1 MQQPLFQDA
10 RFDALRN
17 ALYHTERRSFL
28 DFLNR
33 LISLAVI
40 VLGAGVVSKVSKQI
54 GIDEVYIE
62 LGVVISATAQ
72 LVFDFG
78 GQARKHDFLQKRYY
92 ELLADIEGNPR
103 PTDEDKIRYSAKLAM
118 ICSEEPITM
127 RALDA
132 VAYNQAVDATLIDPV
147 ERKQNRVKV
156 TKWQYRLR
164 HFSAFQSTDFSP
176 DISQ

>member
-1 MQQPLFQDA
+1 MELPLFQNA

-28 DFLNR
+28 DLLNR
-33 LISLAVI
+33 IISLAVI

-54 GIDEVYIE
+54 GIEEVYIE
-62 LGVVISATAQ
+62 LGVVIAATAQ

-92 ELLADIEGNPR
+92 ELLAEIESNFR
-103 PTDEDKIRYSAKLAM
+103 PTEDDKIKYSAKMAL

-132 VAYNQAVDATLIDPV
+132 VAYNQAVDATLLDPI
-147 ERKQNRVKV
+147 ERKKNRVKV
-156 TKWQYRLR
+156 TVWQYRLR
-164 HFSAFQSTDFSP
+164 HFSAFQSTEFSP
-176 DISQ
+176 DIV